1 DKAAQVG
8 DPLLEDLAR
17 VERPALEPQPAFQLV
32 PDPVVGPPRK
42 VLVRPDLE
50 VEPRER
56 RRAHAVQRETAFAV
70 GVDQLVVGRRRR
82 GQNAEPSEGIH
93 ALEGRQDAGRNAVA
107 RNAVEAV
114 AAGEKVAADL
124 DVLALSTKANCRSLR
139 LQVMDAHALD
149 LEMERPAGV
158 EPGSNEVLHNL
169 LLTIDGDPSA
179 AGEPREVD
187 PVPLPL

>member
-70 GVDQLVVGRRRR
+70 GVDQLVVGRRGR
-82 GQNAEPSEGIH
+82 GQNAEPTEGKH
-93 ALEGRQDAGRNAVA
+93 ATEGRQDGGGKGAPRNALKPA
-107 RNAVEAV
+107 
-114 AAGEKVAADL
+114 
-124 DVLALSTKANCRSLR
+124 
-139 LQVMDAHALD
+139 
-149 LEMERPAGV
+149 PAGNKSQ
-158 EPGSNEVLHNL
+158 PPS
-169 LLTIDGDPSA
+169 TSSPSA
-179 AGEPREVD
+179 RKRIAGGSDSSSCTLTPSTSKWSGR
-187 PVPLPL
+187 